1 MTRDLP
7 RNDAYNG
14 GPVVPPD
21 QCDEDYY
28 SEASVQE
35 RKDRLSAKYGHLRA
49 AAAERAEEAQR
60 IAEANR
66 RSKERPPEL
75 TAVALEGAGGDA
87 QLITVAV
94 DDVPRGR
101 SNECCARLDR

>member
-1 MTRDLP
+1 MEAGPRGRNMTHDHP
-7 RNDAYNG
+7 RNDADNG
-14 GPVVPPD
+14 GPVVPAD
-21 QCDEDYY
+21 QCDEDY

-35 RKDRLSAKYGHLRA
+35 RKERKSGKYGHLRA

-75 TAVALEGAGGDA
+75 TAVAL
-87 QLITVAV
+87 
-94 DDVPRGR
+94 
-101 SNECCARLDR
+101 

>member
-7 RNDAYNG
+7 RNDADNG
-14 GPVVPPD
+14 GPVVPAD
-21 QCDEDYY
+21 QCGEDCY

-49 AAAERAEEAQR
+49 AAAERAEEDQR

-75 TAVALEGAGGDA
+75 TAVALEGADGDA
-87 QLITVAV
+87 QMSTVAV

-101 SNECCARLDR
+101 SNEC

>member
-7 RNDAYNG
+7 SNDADNG
-14 GPVVPPD
+14 GPVVPVD

-49 AAAERAEEAQR
+49 AAAGRAEEDQR

-66 RSKERPPEL
+66 RSKADSLNVGALHDRRVVGIFPGRER
-75 TAVALEGAGGDA
+75 
-87 QLITVAV
+87 
-94 DDVPRGR
+94 
-101 SNECCARLDR
+101 

>member
-1 MTRDLP
+1 MTHDVP
-7 RNDAYNG
+7 RNDADNG
-14 GPVVPPD
+14 EPVVPAD
-21 QCDEDYY
+21 QCDEDCY

-35 RKDRLSAKYGHLRA
+35 RKDRLSAKYGQLRA
-49 AAAERAEEAQR
+49 AAAARAKEDQR

-87 QLITVAV
+87 QVITVAL
-94 DDVPRGR
+94 DEVPRGR
-101 SNECCARLDR
+101 SNEC